1 MTAQPSATLAAVETP
16 APVVKKRAMR
26 EDDLLD
32 FVWIADPQV
41 SADGLQIAFTRV
53 EVDRKEDTY
62 QTSVW
67 LVAAAGGEAR
77 ALTNGPHDSQPR
89 WSPDGKRLAFV
100 RKPDAEKPPQLHVLP
115 MEGGEAS
122 AI

>member
-1 MTAQPSATLAAVETP
+1 MTAQPSAALAAVETP

-41 SADGLQIAFTRV
+41 SADGLQIAFARV

-67 LVAAAGGEAR
+67 LVAAAGGGGGAPADAPRRQPAR
-77 ALTNGPHDSQPR
+77 RGPR
-89 WSPDGKRLAFV
+89 RKARGVV
-100 RKPDAEKPPQLHVLP
+100 RPARCGRGPPV
-115 MEGGEAS
+115 
-122 AI
+122 